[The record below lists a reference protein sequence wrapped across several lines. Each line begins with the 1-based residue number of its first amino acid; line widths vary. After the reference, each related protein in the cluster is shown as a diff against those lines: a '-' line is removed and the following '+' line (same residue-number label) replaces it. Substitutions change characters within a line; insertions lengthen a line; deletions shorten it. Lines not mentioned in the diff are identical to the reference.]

1 MKKAPIY
8 FFCLFVLVLGLSACN
23 NAPTE
28 NNTAAVET
36 PAPQAKA
43 QTVALTTP
51 GLKVGDTAPDFSLMN
66 VDKKLYSFKDVKDA
80 NGNTPKGYIVT
91 FTCNTCPVAQAYE
104 DRIIELHKKMAPLG
118 YPVVAIQPNDPAVQP
133 GDSFEAMQKRAKSM
147 NYPFVYLFDDGQKI
161 YPQYGASRT
170 PEVYLVDNNLKV
182 RYHGAIDDNS
192 QDPDAVK
199 VNYVENA
206 VSAIGRG
213 EEPNPA
219 DVRAVGCSIKA
230 KRGS

>member
-1 MKKAPIY
+1 MKRTPVT
-8 FFCLFVLVLGLSACN
+8 FFSLFALVLGLNACN
-23 NAPTE
+23 NAPAE
-28 NNTAAVET
+28 NNTVAVEN
-36 PAPQAKA
+36 PAPQPKA

-66 VDKKLYSFKDVKDA
+66 VDKKMYSFKDVKDA

-104 DRIIELHKKMAPLG
+104 DRIIELHKKMSPLG

-199 VNYVENA
+199 VNYVVNA
-206 VSAIGRG
+206 VIAIEKG